1 MPPKMYAE
9 LASWFHLITAPEDYE
24 EEAAFFV
31 QHLTDA
37 CDRAPQT
44 VLELGSGGGN
54 NASHMK
60 AHFDMTLVDLS
71 PEMLKLSKTI
81 NPELE
86 HIEGDMRNV
95 RLGREFDA
103 VFVHDAVSYMTTKRD
118 LRSAIRTAFVHCR
131 PGGAALFAPDNLVE
145 TFEETV
151 NSGGHDGAANNKNA
165 GRGIR
170 YLEWTYDPNPRD
182 TKTTTD
188 YAYVIREAD
197 GTVRGEHDQHVT
209 GLFPRSTWLQL
220 LSEAGFDAEALPFD
234 HSTLEPGAQEI
245 FIAKKRA

>member
-31 QHLTDA
+31 KALTDA
-37 CDRAPQT
+37 CDGTPRS

-60 AHFDMTLVDLS
+60 AHFEMTLVDLS
-71 PEMLKLSKTI
+71 PEMLALSKTI

-95 RLGREFDA
+95 RLDREFDA

-118 LRSAIRTAFVHCR
+118 LRSAIKTAYVHCR

-145 TFEETV
+145 TFEEKVST
-151 NSGGHDGAANNKNA
+151 GGHDGDD
-165 GRGIR
+165 GRAMR
-170 YLEWTYDPNPRD
+170 YLEWTYDPNPKD
-182 TKTTTD
+182 TKSTTD
-188 YAYVIREAD
+188 YAYILREAG
-197 GTVRGEHDQHVT
+197 GTVRVEQDQHIT
-209 GLFPRSTWLQL
+209 GLFPRATWLQL
-220 LSEAGFDAEALPFD
+220 LSETGFHAEALPFD

-245 FIAKKRA
+245 FVAKKPA